1 MHKRECGF
9 WFCPVS
15 HNFAGLTYIQ
25 RVNHRKNIFKRTESL
40 SGTLISGFQEELLLS
55 KDAKILQSY
64 SIDYGKGGK
73 QYTTEFTLKY
83 DIGVADLKYQRYL
96 KDNRYYISN
105 NFVDDKNPLPVC
117 MAVYKLI

>member
-1 MHKRECGF
+1 
-9 WFCPVS
+9 
-15 HNFAGLTYIQ
+15 
-25 RVNHRKNIFKRTESL
+25 
-40 SGTLISGFQEELLLS
+40 EELLLGA
-55 KDAKILQSY
+55 KDVKILQSY

-105 NFVDDKNPLPVC
+105 NFVDDKKPIASLYGRGVQADMNIVLTGLSDNKTLDVIISYL
-117 MAVYKLI
+117 VKGK